1 MRLPRLLNAPPRRGR
16 ATAVACWGLV
26 ASLGVLTGCDV
37 QSFADP
43 AETGGTRLVRDNG
56 KPIQS
61 ATTGDPLVVNIL
73 EDLDPVLE
81 EGTREFVNA
90 EPPRPEDLVT
100 TPADYVIS
108 PGDVVTITVSEL
120 QGPGLDTVKTTN
132 VSGTGNITLPL
143 LDNPVRAEGMTEN
156 ELQRAIAD
164 AYRQAGIQERAQV
177 SVSVVQARGRSYSV
191 LGAVGG
197 GGGTG
202 PGTFVITT
210 EDFRLLDALS
220 QAGSV
225 SNPLLEDLYI
235 LRKPQPAARGGGAG
249 GGAGGDATTAPATA
263 PEGAADPADDLA
275 PPPPPQSN
283 SRRQPRQMR
292 RAAYLQA
299 EGAADPLDPAAGG
312 EAGEEPAPADVPA
325 GEEMPEDD
333 DPSARVGRVD
343 GEGVVVQP
351 GEDAPAPAGGA
362 EMAPAGGAAQPFE
375 FDDMP
380 ATESVRVIRI
390 PVRKLLGG
398 DLRYN
403 VAIRPRDTI
412 IVPPGSVGF
421 YYMEGHVAAPGA
433 YQLTGARVTLREAI
447 WSARGLDALAIPQR
461 TDIIRKIS
469 DTEKMYVRVDLA
481 RIFAGRAPDIYLKP
495 GDEVNVGTNF
505 LAPFLAAARSGFRM
519 TYGFGFLYDRNYGED
534 DDRRR

>member
-1 MRLPRLLNAPPRRGR
+1 M
-16 ATAVACWGLV
+16 AVACWGLV

-37 QSFADP
+37 QSFFDP
-43 AETGGTRLVRDNG
+43 AETGGSRLVRDNG

-81 EGTREFVNA
+81 EGTRAFLNA

-143 LDNPVRAEGMTEN
+143 LDDPVRAEGMTEN
-156 ELQRAIAD
+156 ELQRAIMD

-177 SVSVVQARGRSYSV
+177 SVSVVQARGRSYSMFGSV
-191 LGAVGG
+191 GRPGG
-197 GGGTG
+197 GGRAGG
-202 PGTFVITT
+202 SGSYVITT
-210 EDFRLLDALS
+210 EDFRLLDALAE
-220 QAGSV
+220 AGGIT
-225 SNPLLEDLYI
+225 NPLLEDLYI
-235 LRKPQPAARGGGAG
+235 LRKPEQPRRAAGD
-249 GGAGGDATTAPATA
+249 AGGDATTAPATA
-263 PEGAADPADDLA
+263 PDGAADPADDLA
-275 PPPPPQSN
+275 PPPPQSN
-283 SRRQPRQMR
+283 SRRTPGPMR
-292 RAAYLQA
+292 LAAYLQA
-299 EGAADPLDPAAGG
+299 EGAADPLDPASGADEG
-312 EAGEEPAPADVPA
+312 AEPATVDVPE

-333 DPSARVGRVD
+333 DPGARVGRVD

-351 GEDAPAPAGGA
+351 GQDAPAPAAGA
-362 EMAPAGGAAQPFE
+362 GMTSGSAAPAGDAGRPFE
-375 FDDMP
+375 FDEMP
-380 ATESVRVIRI
+380 TTESVRVIRI

-398 DLRYN
+398 DLHYN

-421 YYMEGHVAAPGA
+421 YYMEGHVASPGA
-433 YQLTGARVTLREAI
+433 YELTGTRVTLREAI
-447 WSARGLDALAIPQR
+447 WAARGLAALAIPQR

-505 LAPFLAAARSGFRM
+505 IAPFLAAARSGFRM
-519 TYGFGFLYDRNYGED
+519 TYGFGFLYDRNYGQ
-534 DDRRR
+534 RFTNNTR